1 MATIREKMERVFVA
15 VAFAECDD
23 REEAVRLAK
32 TDEERQERPADSKR
46 RDKRP
51 RAVMRAE

>member
-1 MATIREKMERVFVA
+1 MERVFVA
-15 VAFAECDD
+15 VAFAERDD